1 MGSASI
7 CTAGSP
13 RGSFSAPSS
22 SRRASRCAARGSKTG
37 CSMSILCGRQ
47 SRRECARSR
56 SAGPSPPPTA
66 AGRARCARGYRIIH
80 RRGIIRPPRDVVFYD
95 LRSIRQRAKP
105 SAGATEVEMQYIEG
119 MRQLSARELVMLGMN
134 DVAYVKRVVED
145 GTEAFA
151 VHAADGTRMAVI
163 PNRDLAFAVV
173 RQNDMEP
180 VSVH

>member
-1 MGSASI
+1 
-7 CTAGSP
+7 
-13 RGSFSAPSS
+13 
-22 SRRASRCAARGSKTG
+22 
-37 CSMSILCGRQ
+37 
-47 SRRECARSR
+47 
-56 SAGPSPPPTA
+56 
-66 AGRARCARGYRIIH
+66 
-80 RRGIIRPPRDVVFYD
+80 V
-95 LRSIRQRAKP
+95 RAKP
-105 SAGATEVEMQYIEG
+105 STGATEVEMQFIEG
-119 MRQLSARELVMLGMN
+119 LRQLSPRELGLLGMN